1 MNAAIDQQC
10 ELYIANNELEAD
22 VAEKI
27 KQIYIEKEDRP
38 LSKAIASGKQWFRS
52 NTFRWL

>member
-27 KQIYIEKEDRP
+27 KQIYIEKKTDHYQGDCQRE
-38 LSKAIASGKQWFRS
+38 
-52 NTFRWL
+52 TMV

>member
-10 ELYIANNELEAD
+10 ELYIANNELED

-27 KQIYIEKEDRP
+27 KQIYIEKE
-38 LSKAIASGKQWFRS
+38 
-52 NTFRWL
+52 

>member
-1 MNAAIDQQC
+1 MLIDQQC

-27 KQIYIEKEDRP
+27 KQIYIEKE
-38 LSKAIASGKQWFRS
+38 
-52 NTFRWL
+52 